1 MSAFPSR
8 ASQPDASPSS
18 AFTLPD
24 DWRDCA
30 LFLDFDGTLVDLAP
44 SPEAVVVALGL
55 TQLLAAVAAQLDGRL
70 AIVSGRPVAQID
82 AMLAPLTLA
91 AAGVH
96 GAERRDAN
104 GVWHYASAPS
114 LDPAL
119 LHLRPLVA
127 SHDGLLLEEKRG
139 ALALHYRLAPALEAA
154 CMQAMRAAQAACPGT
169 VLLHGKMVLELKPA
183 GIDKG
188 AVLAAFLQEPPF
200 KGHRPLFFGDDT
212 TDEAA
217 IIYAQQVGGIGVKV
231 GAGASAAH
239 HRVAEPQALHALLA
253 QAAILQGDLS

>member
-1 MSAFPSR
+1 MSVS
-8 ASQPDASPSS
+8 D
-18 AFTLPD
+18 FTLPD

-30 LFLDFDGTLVDLAP
+30 LFLDFDGTLVDLAA
-44 SPEAVVVALGL
+44 SPDAVMVAPGL
-55 TQLLAAVAAQLDGRL
+55 AQLLAAVAAQLDGRL

-82 AMLAPLTLA
+82 TMLAPLTLA

-104 GVWHYASAPS
+104 GDWHYANTPS
-114 LDPAL
+114 LDQAR
-119 LHLRPLVA
+119 LHLRPLVEA
-127 SHDGLLLEEKRG
+127 HSGLLLEEKRG
-139 ALALHYRLAPALEAA
+139 AMALHYRLAPALEAA

-183 GIDKG
+183 GVDKG
-188 AVLAAFLQEPPF
+188 AVLAEFLQEPPF
-200 KGHRPLFFGDDT
+200 KGHRPLFIGDDT

-239 HRVAEPQALHALLA
+239 HRVATPQALHALLA